1 MAEVESDNVEDYLR
15 QLTPQTRVR
24 LLAELERLRLCDD
37 DIPGTNALLTELRKE
52 FGRDS
57 MSTDSL
63 ELAAQHLFRPLEP
76 FLVNRSPDHAHEGRI
91 SRASLT
97 AIWDLISRELM
108 HSVAESYAL
117 ELKKLIAAKNDK
129 QAEQAARTFQSKAF
143 KYLEGVLA
151 SEQGAQRTRN
161 RLAIYTSMRSTFD
174 DLLKM
179 VLVLK
184 TSDALA
190 QFEKRLPKT
199 ITDFDDEVLAEIR
212 AALDAFAKSNPDA
225 LPFALTLLS
234 RHLKSP
240 WQLIR
245 LATKAV
251 DSKDAAEIAATPY
264 ALAVTMALNQMDD
277 KVAALRSR
285 IRTRA
290 PIAKD
295 VLVEIYDT
303 EYAMR
308 VRIDLT
314 ADSPWGQRL
323 DAIMKMVSELL
334 QAEMQNIPASLRHVL
349 GSSALK
355 RHESLVG
362 QLTRIAWKCR
372 DALSD
377 GVTFWRHSSTN
388 AQDSRR

>member
-1 MAEVESDNVEDYLR
+1 MVEEASDNVQDYLKR
-15 QLTPQTRVR
+15 LTPQTRVR

-37 DIPGTNALLTELRKE
+37 DIPGTNILLTDLRKE
-52 FGRDS
+52 FGRDA

-63 ELAAQHLFRPLEP
+63 EVPAQHLFRPLEP
-76 FLVNRSPDHAHEGRI
+76 FLLNRSPEHTHEGRI

-108 HSVAESYAL
+108 HSVAESYSL
-117 ELKKLIAAKNDK
+117 ELKKLLAANNQK

-151 SEQGAQRTRN
+151 SGQGAQRTRN
-161 RLAIYTSMRSTFD
+161 RLAIYTSMSGTFD

-179 VLVLK
+179 LCVLK
-184 TSDALA
+184 HGDALA
-190 QFEKRLPKT
+190 QFEKRLPKL
-199 ITDFDDEVLAEIR
+199 IKDFDDDVLEEIR
-212 AALDAFAKSNPDA
+212 AALDAFAKRNPDA
-225 LPFALTLLS
+225 LPYALTLLS
-234 RHLKSP
+234 KHLKSP

-264 ALAVTMALNQMDD
+264 ALAVTMVLNHLDD
-277 KVAALRSR
+277 KLAALRSR

-303 EYAMR
+303 EYAIR
-308 VRIDLT
+308 VRIDLSD
-314 ADSPWGQRL
+314 DSAWGQRL
-323 DAIMKMVSELL
+323 NATMKMVSELL
-334 QAEMQNIPASLRHVL
+334 EAEMQNIPASLRHVL
-349 GSSALK
+349 GSRALK
-355 RHESLVG
+355 RHDSLVG
-362 QLTRIAWKCR
+362 QLTRVAWKCR
-372 DALSD
+372 DALSE
-377 GVTFWRHSSTN
+377 GVTFWRHLPLPGQS
-388 AQDSRR
+388 SRR